1 MPALRVSLV
10 AWLVFVSL
18 PEQQRPGS
26 IFRAETRTVMVNVAV
41 FDRSGF
47 IEGLGTKDFL
57 VTDNGVNQTVV
68 KVEMTSMNL
77 DVVVATDQ
85 SGSLPQATAS
95 QLARDAHAV
104 IELVGANDTL
114 RQLTFD
120 RDVRTTPLPPRPSTE
135 GYVPRGDGGTA
146 LFDAITAAVLVA
158 PDPTRQRLAIVLT
171 DGVDN
176 VSAGVQATRLQ
187 LMRRSTAVLYV
198 AAFSRVGRSSGME
211 SQYLGP
217 VIGDPDRWLRQL
229 SEASG
234 GEFVEVRPGA
244 TMLPVAAR
252 AADRMRKS
260 YVLHYQP
267 TGADQAGWH
276 DIVVRIAGRS
286 ATVLSK
292 RGYFR

>member
-158 PDPTRQRLAIVLT
+158 PDPTRQRLAIGRPGDTPAIDASL
-171 DGVDN
+171 DG
-176 VSAGVQATRLQ
+176 SAVCGGVFTGWAKQRNGVPISGPGH
-187 LMRRSTAVLYV
+187 RGPRSV
-198 AAFSRVGRSSGME
+198 AAATIGSIRWRVRRGSPWRHHAAGCGTGCRS
-211 SQYLGP
+211 
-217 VIGDPDRWLRQL
+217 D
-229 SEASG
+229 A
-234 GEFVEVRPGA
+234 
-244 TMLPVAAR
+244 
-252 AADRMRKS
+252 
-260 YVLHYQP
+260 
-267 TGADQAGWH
+267 
-276 DIVVRIAGRS
+276 
-286 ATVLSK
+286 
-292 RGYFR
+292 